1 VLRRCLCDALLRNS
15 APIRLH
21 RENNLQERLT
31 ALGKLVVLPVALLDA
46 LQDVRLLGNDAAHI
60 EAKTYDDIGN
70 AEVEAGIS
78 VARLVLSNLFQTELV
93 VERLRALKK

>member
-1 VLRRCLCDALLRNS
+1 MLVRRTLEELCAHSS
-15 APIRLH
+15 APG
-21 RENNLQERLT
+21 NNLQERLT